1 MAEAVAALDE
11 ELANGDGP
19 LEKEDDGDNDDD
31 DNGANDDGCNGA
43 KGMRKA
49 PTAKERRATK
59 TASKKQVCMPTPA
72 AALPTLCSTLC

>member
-1 MAEAVAALDE
+1 VLHCVFHPVLFYRDTMACCTDTAV
-11 ELANGDGP
+11 
-19 LEKEDDGDNDDD
+19 
-31 DNGANDDGCNGA
+31 DNGANGDGCNGA

>member
-19 LEKEDDGDNDDD
+19 LDNDDD